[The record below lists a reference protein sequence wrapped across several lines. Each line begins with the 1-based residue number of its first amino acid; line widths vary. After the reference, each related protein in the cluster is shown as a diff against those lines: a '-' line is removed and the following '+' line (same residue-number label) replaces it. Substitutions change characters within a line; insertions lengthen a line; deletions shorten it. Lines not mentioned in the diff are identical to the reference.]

1 MKFAVVMT
9 SIVAMSVAVPAM
21 AGQVKERTTYFM
33 VRGSTFDELEHAMGM
48 QGPQLRSGGERHAG
62 STEVSFDGNATYRT
76 VNGRCAVDRAS
87 YRLSL
92 HQTLPRWNAPK
103 GADARTKVLWKTF
116 RDDVV
121 THENQHSTIAKS
133 ALKRIED
140 TVRELPPMADCAQ
153 MESKVNAAVR
163 SIIQRHDRDQLA
175 FDRSESRAIDARLAR
190 ELRRNLA
197 SADR

>member
-121 THENQHSTIAKS
+121 THENQHSAIAKS

-153 MESKVNAAVR
+153 METKVNAAVR